1 MVSLLKFEKKSYG
14 TQIISQR
21 IMICISTF
29 YCTGIR
35 TSSFFFIFIITGTRS
50 LSVFGHVGFNL
61 NASFEKRVKGG
72 KTT

>member
-14 TQIISQR
+14 TQII
-21 IMICISTF
+21 MICISTF

-35 TSSFFFIFIITGTRS
+35 TSFFFFFIITGTRS